1 MRLLFWVLLL
11 LLLFGL
17 IGFMFTNPE
26 TQVPVMFWNTHYPN
40 VHIFTIVLGSVL
52 IGVIFTGIFAIA
64 EGTKT
69 RLENHRLKR
78 QLRNL
83 ETELN
88 YLRTQP
94 ASSSPLSSSAI
105 ESPAPPSRPV
115 ATPKRGD
122 PPSAPVYGTED
133 EDWPPESDD
142 DIYSGG
148 RAV

>member
-26 TQVPVMFWNTHYPN
+26 TQVPVTFWNTHYPN
-40 VHIFTIVLGSVL
+40 VHIFSIVLGSVL

-64 EGTKT
+64 EGAQT

-78 QLRNL
+78 QVRNL

-94 ASSSPLSSSAI
+94 ASSPPASGPAVQ
-105 ESPAPPSRPV
+105 SPAPPRPPV
-115 ATPKRGD
+115 ATSKQGD
-122 PPSAPVYGTED
+122 PPSAPVYGAD
-133 EDWPPESDD
+133 GEDWPPESDD